1 MLTLRQSRFDL
12 LNRLEQQLQTAE
24 RIPAAEVL
32 DTETGFRITL
42 ELPGVAKDSIDVKAT
57 DRTLVISAQRPAPVQ
72 GDHAATA
79 LLSEM
84 HYGTWSRSF
93 RFPAGINRDGLE
105 AHYRDGL
112 LTVIAPKARVLVV
125 QRGPGEWW
133 EGLWDFPRVPKAA
146 KTVRRGIEQ
155 SEVLSGLAC
164 GATSRLGTIT
174 HTVTHHRI
182 TLDVVACVA
191 GRGGRASSGRR
202 WVTATALTSLAM
214 TSPGRRI
221 ARMLE

>member
-57 DRTLVISAQRPAPVQ
+57 DRSLVISAQRPAPVQ

-84 HYGTWSRSF
+84 HDGTWSRSF

-112 LTVIAPKARVLVV
+112 LTVTTPKA
-125 QRGPGEWW
+125 Q
-133 EGLWDFPRVPKAA
+133 
-146 KTVRRGIEQ
+146 T
-155 SEVLSGLAC
+155 
-164 GATSRLGTIT
+164 ATSESV
-174 HTVTHHRI
+174 TVE
-182 TLDVVACVA
+182 
-191 GRGGRASSGRR
+191 G
-202 WVTATALTSLAM
+202 
-214 TSPGRRI
+214 
-221 ARMLE
+221 